1 MTKITVLG
9 AGSWGTVLG
18 SMLADKGN
26 DVILYGNNEAVNQ
39 EINEHHTNE
48 HYMKDWQVNETVT
61 ATEDLNKALENAE
74 VVLFVLP
81 TQAVRIVAKQAGQ
94 ILAKGGRKPLIV
106 TATKGIE
113 PGSKKLIS
121 EILTEEI
128 YPEDEDLI
136 VAISGPS
143 HAESVAQKDL
153 TAISCA
159 STSKKNAEKVQ
170 EMLSNDYFRL
180 YTNSDLI
187 GVEVAGAVKNVIAI
201 AAGIL
206 VGKKYGDD
214 AKAALMTRGLAE
226 ITRLG
231 VNYFGADPMTFS
243 GLSGIGDLIVTCTS
257 VNSRNWRCGKQL
269 GEGKSLD
276 YVLKN
281 MGQVVEGATTV
292 KAVHELCEEKQIDM
306 PISEA
311 IYRVLYENSNVD
323 DEIKQM
329 MGRSPKQEIRLQSIS
344 IVRFTYE
351 K

>member
-1 MTKITVLG
+1 MTKIAVLG

-18 SMLADKGN
+18 SMLADKGYEI
-26 DVILYGNNEAVNQ
+26 VLYGNNAKVNDEVNQ
-39 EINEHHTNE
+39 HHTNE
-48 HYMKDWQVNETVT
+48 HYMKNWQVNQTVT
-61 ATEDLNKALENAE
+61 ATGDLNQALKDAE
-74 VVLFVLP
+74 IVLFVLP
-81 TQAVRIVAKQAGQ
+81 TQAIRSVAQNVSKVLQKTNA
-94 ILAKGGRKPLIV
+94 KPLIV

-128 YPEDEDLI
+128 YPDDEDKI

-159 STSKKNAEKVQ
+159 STSRENAQKVQ
-170 EMLSNDYFRL
+170 QLFSNDYFRL

-206 VGKKYGDD
+206 VGKHYGDD

-269 GEGKSLD
+269 GEGKNLD
-276 YVLKN
+276 YILQN

-292 KAVHELCEEKQIDM
+292 KAVHELCQEKQIDM

-311 IYRVLYENSNVD
+311 IYRVLYQNSNVD
-323 DEIKQM
+323 DEITRM
-329 MGRSPKQEIRLQSIS
+329 MGRSPKQEIRL
-344 IVRFTYE
+344 
-351 K
+351 

>member
-1 MTKITVLG
+1 MTKIAVLG

-18 SMLADKGN
+18 SMLADKGYEI
-26 DVILYGNNEAVNQ
+26 VLYGNNEKVNDEVNQ
-39 EINEHHTNE
+39 HHTNE
-48 HYMKDWQVNETVT
+48 HYMKNWQVNETVT
-61 ATEDLNKALENAE
+61 ATGDLKQALKAAE
-74 VVLFVLP
+74 IVLFVLP
-81 TQAVRIVAKQAGQ
+81 TQAIRSVAQNVSKVLKQINA
-94 ILAKGGRKPLIV
+94 KPLLV

-128 YPEDEDLI
+128 YPDDEDKI

-159 STSKKNAEKVQ
+159 STSRKNAQKVQ
-170 EMLSNDYFRL
+170 QLFSNDYFRL
-180 YTNSDLI
+180 YTNNDLI

-206 VGKKYGDD
+206 VGKHYGDD

-276 YVLKN
+276 YILQN

-292 KAVHELCEEKQIDM
+292 KAVHELCQEKQIDM

-311 IYRVLYENSNVD
+311 IYRVLYQNSNVD
-323 DEIKQM
+323 DEITKM
-329 MGRSPKQEIRLQSIS
+329 MGRSPKQEIRL
-344 IVRFTYE
+344 
-351 K
+351 

>member
-1 MTKITVLG
+1 MTKIAVLG

-18 SMLADKGN
+18 SMLADKGYEI
-26 DVILYGNNEAVNQ
+26 VLYGNNAKVNDEVNQ
-39 EINEHHTNE
+39 HHTNE
-48 HYMKDWQVNETVT
+48 HYMKNWQVNQTVT
-61 ATEDLNKALENAE
+61 ATGDLNQALKDAE
-74 VVLFVLP
+74 IVLFVLP
-81 TQAVRIVAKQAGQ
+81 TQAIRSVAQNVSKVLQ
-94 ILAKGGRKPLIV
+94 KTNSKPLIV

-128 YPEDEDLI
+128 YPDDEDKI

-159 STSKKNAEKVQ
+159 STSRKNAQKVQ
-170 EMLSNDYFRL
+170 QLFSNDYFRL
-180 YTNSDLI
+180 YTNNDLI

-206 VGKKYGDD
+206 VGKHYGDD

-276 YVLKN
+276 YILQN

-292 KAVHELCEEKQIDM
+292 KAVHELCQEKQIDM

-311 IYRVLYENSNVD
+311 IYRVLYQNSNVD
-323 DEIKQM
+323 DEITKM
-329 MGRSPKQEIRLQSIS
+329 MGRSPKQEIRL
-344 IVRFTYE
+344 
-351 K
+351 

>member
-1 MTKITVLG
+1 MTKIAVLG

-18 SMLADKGN
+18 SMLADKGY
-26 DVILYGNNEAVNQ
+26 DIVLYGNNEKVNQ
-39 EINEHHTNE
+39 EINESHTNE
-48 HYMKDWQVNETVT
+48 HYMKNWHVNETAT
-61 ATEDLNKALENAE
+61 ATGDLNKALSGAE
-74 VVLFVLP
+74 IILFVLP
-81 TQAVRIVAKQAGQ
+81 TQAIRSVAQNVSK
-94 ILAKGGRKPLIV
+94 ILAQRKNKPLIV

-128 YPEDEDLI
+128 YPNDEDKI

-159 STSKKNAEKVQ
+159 STSMENAQKVQ
-170 EMLSNDYFRL
+170 ELFSNDYFRL
-180 YTNSDLI
+180 YTNNDLI

-206 VGKKYGDD
+206 VGKHYGDD

-276 YVLKN
+276 YVLQN

-292 KAVHELCEEKQIDM
+292 KAVHELCQEKQIDM

-311 IYRVLYENSNVD
+311 IYRVLYQNADVD
-323 DEIKQM
+323 SEIAQM
-329 MGRSPKQEIRLQSIS
+329 MGRSPKQEIRL
-344 IVRFTYE
+344 
-351 K
+351 

>member
-1 MTKITVLG
+1 MTKIAVLG

-26 DVILYGNNEAVNQ
+26 EIVLYGNNEEVNQ

-48 HYMKDWQVNETVT
+48 LYMKNWSVNETAT
-61 ATEDLNKALENAE
+61 ATGDLNKALDGAE
-74 VVLFVLP
+74 VILFVLP
-81 TQAVRIVAKQAGQ
+81 TQAIRIVAKQVGQ
-94 ILAKGGRKPLIV
+94 ILTETGRKPLIV

-113 PGSKKLIS
+113 PGTKKLIS

-128 YPEDEDLI
+128 YPNDTDKI

-159 STSKKNAEKVQ
+159 STSKENAEKVQ
-170 EMLSNDYFRL
+170 EMFSNDYFRL
-180 YTNSDLI
+180 YTNSDLV

-206 VGKKYGDD
+206 VGKHYGDD

-276 YVLKN
+276 YVLQN

-292 KAVHELCEEKQIDM
+292 KAVHELCQEKQIDM

-323 DEIKQM
+323 AEITKM
-329 MGRSPKQEIRLQSIS
+329 MGRSPKQEIRL
-344 IVRFTYE
+344 
-351 K
+351 

>member
-1 MTKITVLG
+1 MTKIAVLG

-26 DVILYGNNEAVNQ
+26 EIVLYGNNEEVNQ

-48 HYMKDWQVNETVT
+48 HYMKDWSVNETAT
-61 ATEDLNKALENAE
+61 ATGDLNKALDGAE
-74 VVLFVLP
+74 VILFVLP
-81 TQAVRIVAKQAGQ
+81 TQAIRIVAKQVGQ
-94 ILAKGGRKPLIV
+94 ILTETGRKPLIV

-113 PGSKKLIS
+113 PGTKKLIS

-128 YPEDEDLI
+128 YPNDTDKI

-159 STSKKNAEKVQ
+159 STSKENAEKVQ
-170 EMLSNDYFRL
+170 EMFSNEYFRL
-180 YTNSDLI
+180 YTNSDLV

-206 VGKKYGDD
+206 VGKHYGDD

-276 YVLKN
+276 YVLQN

-292 KAVHELCEEKQIDM
+292 KAVHE
-306 PISEA
+306 
-311 IYRVLYENSNVD
+311 
-323 DEIKQM
+323 
-329 MGRSPKQEIRLQSIS
+329 
-344 IVRFTYE
+344 
-351 K
+351 

>member
-1 MTKITVLG
+1 MTKIAVLG

-26 DVILYGNNEAVNQ
+26 EIVLYGNNEEVNQ

-48 HYMKDWQVNETVT
+48 HYMKDWSVNETAT
-61 ATEDLNKALENAE
+61 ATGDLNKALDGAE
-74 VVLFVLP
+74 VILFVLP
-81 TQAVRIVAKQAGQ
+81 TQAIRIVAKQVGQ
-94 ILAKGGRKPLIV
+94 ILTETGRKPLIV

-113 PGSKKLIS
+113 PGTKKLIS

-128 YPEDEDLI
+128 YPNDTDKI

-159 STSKKNAEKVQ
+159 STSKENAEKVQ
-170 EMLSNDYFRL
+170 EMFSNEYFRL
-180 YTNSDLI
+180 YTNSDLV

-206 VGKKYGDD
+206 VGKHYGDD

-276 YVLKN
+276 YVLQN

-292 KAVHELCEEKQIDM
+292 KAVHELCQEKQIDM

-323 DEIKQM
+323 AEITKM
-329 MGRSPKQEIRLQSIS
+329 MGRSPKQEIRL
-344 IVRFTYE
+344 
-351 K
+351 

>member
-1 MTKITVLG
+1 MTKIAVLG

-18 SMLADKGN
+18 SMLADKGYEI
-26 DVILYGNNEAVNQ
+26 VLYGNNEKVNDEVNQ
-39 EINEHHTNE
+39 HHTNE
-48 HYMKDWQVNETVT
+48 HYMKNWQVNETVT
-61 ATEDLNKALENAE
+61 ATGDLKQALKAAE
-74 VVLFVLP
+74 IVLFVLP
-81 TQAVRIVAKQAGQ
+81 TQAIRSVAQNVSKVLQKTNA
-94 ILAKGGRKPLIV
+94 KPLIV

-128 YPEDEDLI
+128 YPDDEDKI

-159 STSKKNAEKVQ
+159 STSMENAQKVQ
-170 EMLSNDYFRL
+170 QLFSNDYFRL

-206 VGKKYGDD
+206 VGKHYGDD

-276 YVLKN
+276 YILQN

-292 KAVHELCEEKQIDM
+292 KAVHELCQEKQIDM

-311 IYRVLYENSNVD
+311 IYRVLYQNSNVD
-323 DEIKQM
+323 DEITRM
-329 MGRSPKQEIRLQSIS
+329 MGRSPKQEIRL
-344 IVRFTYE
+344 
-351 K
+351 

>member
-1 MTKITVLG
+1 MTKIAVLG

-26 DVILYGNNEAVNQ
+26 EIILYGNNEEVNQ

-48 HYMKDWQVNETVT
+48 HYMKDWSVNETAT
-61 ATEDLNKALENAE
+61 ATGDLNKALDGAE
-74 VVLFVLP
+74 VILFVLP
-81 TQAVRIVAKQAGQ
+81 TQAIRIVAKQVGQ
-94 ILAKGGRKPLIV
+94 ILTETGRKPLIV

-113 PGSKKLIS
+113 PGTKKLIS

-128 YPEDEDLI
+128 YPNDTDKI

-159 STSKKNAEKVQ
+159 STSKENAEKVQ
-170 EMLSNDYFRL
+170 EMFSNDYFRL
-180 YTNSDLI
+180 YTNSDLV

-206 VGKKYGDD
+206 VGKHYGDD

-276 YVLKN
+276 YVLQN

-292 KAVHELCEEKQIDM
+292 KAVHELCQEKQIDM

-323 DEIKQM
+323 AEITKM
-329 MGRSPKQEIRLQSIS
+329 MGRSPKQEIRL
-344 IVRFTYE
+344 
-351 K
+351 

>member
-1 MTKITVLG
+1 MTKIAVLG

-18 SMLADKGN
+18 SLLADKGN
-26 DVILYGNNEAVNQ
+26 EVILYGNNAQVNQ
-39 EINEHHTNE
+39 EINTEHTNT
-48 HYMKDWQVNETVT
+48 HYMKDWQVNETVWAT
-61 ATEDLNKALENAE
+61 ANLKQALNNAAII
-74 VVLFVLP
+74 LFVLP
-81 TQAVRIVAKQAGQ
+81 TQAIRSVAKEVKLVLNQSNLQ
-94 ILAKGGRKPLIV
+94 PLIV

-128 YPEDEDLI
+128 YPENPEKI

-153 TAISCA
+153 TAITCA
-159 STSKKNAEKVQ
+159 SISKENTQRVQ
-170 EMLSNDYFRL
+170 TIFTNDYLRL

-206 VGKKYGDD
+206 AGKGYGDN

-231 VNYFGADPMTFS
+231 VNCYQAQPMTFS
-243 GLSGIGDLIVTCTS
+243 GLAGIGDLIVTCTS

-269 GEGKSLD
+269 GEGKSFA
-276 YVLKN
+276 YIVEN
-281 MGQVVEGATTV
+281 MGQVIEGATTV
-292 KAVHELCEEKQIDM
+292 KAIHEICQEKAIDM

-311 IYRVLYENSNVD
+311 VYRVLYEKSSVAT
-323 DEIKQM
+323 EITKM
-329 MGRSPKQEIRLQSIS
+329 MDRKPKQEIRL
-344 IVRFTYE
+344 
-351 K
+351 

>member
-74 VVLFVLP
+74 VILFVLP

-206 VGKKYGDD
+206 VGKNYGDD

-276 YVLKN
+276 YVLQN

-329 MGRSPKQEIRLQSIS
+329 MGRSPKQEIRL
-344 IVRFTYE
+344 
-351 K
+351 

>member
-1 MTKITVLG
+1 MTKIAVLG

-18 SMLADKGN
+18 SMLADKGYEI
-26 DVILYGNNEAVNQ
+26 VLYGNNAKVNDEVNQ
-39 EINEHHTNE
+39 HHTNE
-48 HYMKDWQVNETVT
+48 HYMKNWQVNQTVT
-61 ATEDLNKALENAE
+61 ATGDLNQALKDAE
-74 VVLFVLP
+74 IVLFVLP
-81 TQAVRIVAKQAGQ
+81 TQAIRSVAQNVSKVLQKTNA
-94 ILAKGGRKPLIV
+94 KPLIV

-128 YPEDEDLI
+128 YPDDEDRI

-159 STSKKNAEKVQ
+159 STSRENAQKVQ
-170 EMLSNDYFRL
+170 QLFSNDYFRL
-180 YTNSDLI
+180 YTNNDLI

-206 VGKKYGDD
+206 VGKHYGDD

-276 YVLKN
+276 YVLQN

-292 KAVHELCEEKQIDM
+292 KAVHELCQEKQIDM

-311 IYRVLYENSNVD
+311 IYRVLYQNSNVD
-323 DEIKQM
+323 DEITKM
-329 MGRSPKQEIRLQSIS
+329 MGRSPKQEIRL
-344 IVRFTYE
+344 
-351 K
+351 

>member
-1 MTKITVLG
+1 MTKIAVLG

-26 DVILYGNNEAVNQ
+26 EIVLYGNNEEVNQ

-48 HYMKDWQVNETVT
+48 HYMKDWSVNKT
-61 ATEDLNKALENAE
+61 ATATGDLNKALDGAE
-74 VVLFVLP
+74 VILFVLP
-81 TQAVRIVAKQAGQ
+81 TQAIRIVAKQVGQ
-94 ILAKGGRKPLIV
+94 ILTETGRKPLIV

-113 PGSKKLIS
+113 PGTKKLIS

-128 YPEDEDLI
+128 YPNDTDKI

-159 STSKKNAEKVQ
+159 STSKENAEKVQ
-170 EMLSNDYFRL
+170 EMFSNDYFRL
-180 YTNSDLI
+180 YTNSDLV

-206 VGKKYGDD
+206 VGKHYGDD

-276 YVLKN
+276 YVLEN

-292 KAVHELCEEKQIDM
+292 KAVHELCQEKQIDM

-323 DEIKQM
+323 AEITKM
-329 MGRSPKQEIRLQSIS
+329 MGRSPKQEIRL
-344 IVRFTYE
+344 
-351 K
+351 

>member
-1 MTKITVLG
+1 MTKIAVLG

-26 DVILYGNNEAVNQ
+26 EIVLYGNNEEVNQ

-48 HYMKDWQVNETVT
+48 LYMKNWSVNETAT
-61 ATEDLNKALENAE
+61 ATGDLNKALDGAE
-74 VVLFVLP
+74 VILFVLP
-81 TQAVRIVAKQAGQ
+81 TQAIRIVAKQVGQ
-94 ILAKGGRKPLIV
+94 ILTETGRKPLIV

-113 PGSKKLIS
+113 PGTKKLIS
-121 EILTEEI
+121 DILTEEV
-128 YPEDEDLI
+128 YPNDTDKI

-159 STSKKNAEKVQ
+159 STSKENAEKVQ
-170 EMLSNDYFRL
+170 EMFSNDYFRL
-180 YTNSDLI
+180 YTNSDLV

-206 VGKKYGDD
+206 VGKHYGDD

-276 YVLKN
+276 YVLQN

-292 KAVHELCEEKQIDM
+292 KAVHELCQEKQIDM

-323 DEIKQM
+323 DEITKM
-329 MGRSPKQEIRLQSIS
+329 MGRSPKQEIRL
-344 IVRFTYE
+344 
-351 K
+351 

>member
-1 MTKITVLG
+1 MTKIAVLG

-18 SMLADKGN
+18 SMLADKSN
-26 DVILYGNNEAVNQ
+26 EIVLYGNNEEVNQ

-48 HYMKDWQVNETVT
+48 LYMKNWSVNETAT
-61 ATEDLNKALENAE
+61 ATGDLNKALDGAE
-74 VVLFVLP
+74 VILFVLP
-81 TQAVRIVAKQAGQ
+81 TQAIRIVAKQVGQ
-94 ILAKGGRKPLIV
+94 ILTETGRKPLIV

-113 PGSKKLIS
+113 PGTKKLIS

-128 YPEDEDLI
+128 YPNDTDKI

-159 STSKKNAEKVQ
+159 STSKENAEKVQ
-170 EMLSNDYFRL
+170 EMFSNDYFRL
-180 YTNSDLI
+180 YTNSDLV

-206 VGKKYGDD
+206 VGKHYGDD

-276 YVLKN
+276 YVLQN

-292 KAVHELCEEKQIDM
+292 KAVHELCQEKQIDM

-323 DEIKQM
+323 AEITKM
-329 MGRSPKQEIRLQSIS
+329 MGRSPKQEIRL
-344 IVRFTYE
+344 
-351 K
+351 